1 MKVQCPMPF
10 VTSFLLPFI
19 PDLLIKIFNCTLVI
33 QLKTY
38 FMKTKPLSLQIL
50 LASIFILPNCLFSTS
65 YAQEETFT
73 IDRAH
78 SVIGFSIKIAGGFSE
93 VDGKFT
99 DFKVNSTVESG
110 TYNLKKVDVE
120 IQATSINT
128 GTEGRDNHL
137 RTDDFFD
144 VENFP
149 TITFKST
156 KINQNGA
163 SYEVEGDF
171 SMHGFTNRITIPFKR
186 THDDPMVWVF
196 GSPNI
201 IYEGTHTLDRTD
213 YEIKATTRWNSI
225 IAATGDMAM
234 SDEVTIRLKI
244 ITRGESPSRILA
256 QAASKDGGA
265 GFNEAYNKLEEKY
278 PDAPI
283 YDENLFSGVGRSLTR
298 QKNTTAI
305 VEVYEI
311 WVEKYPN
318 SSRAHYSL
326 GQAYVNTEEPKLAKK
341 QFKKALE
348 LDPANE
354 EAKTELAKLDD

>member
-1 MKVQCPMPF
+1 
-10 VTSFLLPFI
+10 
-19 PDLLIKIFNCTLVI
+19 
-33 QLKTY
+33 
-38 FMKTKPLSLQIL
+38 MKTKHKFPQIS
-50 LASIFILPNCLFSTS
+50 LASIFILSFFLLSYNTS
-65 YAQEETFT
+65 AQEETFT

-99 DFKVNSTVESG
+99 DFKVATTVESG
-110 TYNLKKVDVE
+110 TYKLKNVDVE

-149 TITFKST
+149 TITFKSKNIT
-156 KINQNGA
+156 QNGVD
-163 SYEVEGDF
+163 YQIEGDF
-171 SMHGFTNRITIPFKR
+171 SMHGFTNTITIPFKR
-186 THDDPMVWVF
+186 THSEPMVWVF

-201 IYEGTHTLDRTD
+201 IYEGTLTVDRTD

-234 SDEVTIRLKI
+234 SDEVSIRLKI
-244 ITRGESPSRILA
+244 ITRGESPSRVLA
-256 QAASKDGGA
+256 QAAAKDGGE
-265 GFNEAYNKLEEKY
+265 GFSETYSKLEEKY
-278 PDAPI
+278 PDAGI
-283 YDENLFSGVGRSLTR
+283 FDESLFSSVGRSLSR

-305 VEVYEI
+305 VEVYKI
-311 WVEKYPN
+311 WVDKYPN